1 MQEKSPEIAIDWAR
15 QRARFPIFGST
26 NYLNSCSY
34 GALSNEVEAAFHAY
48 LADRHA
54 NGSDWNNWVGHNEAL
69 RCDFAHLFGVLP
81 DEIAVTASASAGI
94 NSIASAMDFTG
105 GRNKVVITDLEFP
118 TNAQIWYAQQPR
130 GAIVERIAADDDRS
144 LIEKLDAAIDETTR
158 IVAVTHVC
166 YRNGEKLDVAAI
178 GALARAKGAYFLI
191 DGYQAVGT
199 MPIDLA
205 AWGADFYVGGTLKYL
220 LGTAGIGFLYARQ
233 AILDM
238 LQPSVTGWFAQEDIS
253 AMDHTGHHPAHSARK
268 FEGGTPPVPNI
279 YAVRAG
285 LGILAEIGLPAIES
299 RIAGMTAH
307 IAAQAA
313 LAGIKLATPEDAN
326 RRGAMVALRC
336 RDAGQLVE
344 ALQRERIVTSWRDGN
359 LRLSPHFYN
368 QADDI
373 DAIFAA
379 LAQYPHLVH

>member
-1 MQEKSPEIAIDWAR
+1 MPDTNTGTGIDWAA
-15 QRARFPIFGST
+15 QRARFPIFQST
-26 NYLNSCSY
+26 NYINSCSY

-69 RCDFAHLFGVLP
+69 RTDFAALLGVSAG
-81 DEIAVTASASAGI
+81 EIAVTASASAGI
-94 NSIASAMDFTG
+94 NAIASAMDFTG
-105 GRNKVVITDLEFP
+105 PRNKIVITDLEFP

-130 GAIVERIAADDDRS
+130 GAIIEQVAADDRRS

-191 DGYQAVGT
+191 DGYQAIGT

-220 LGTAGIGFLYARQ
+220 LGTAGIGFLYARE
-233 AILDM
+233 AILDA
-238 LQPSVTGWFAQEDIS
+238 LWPTVTGWFAQEDIS
-253 AMDHTGHHPAHSARK
+253 AMDHTRHNPAHSARK

-285 LGILAEIGLPAIES
+285 LSILAEIGLPAIES
-299 RIAGMTAH
+299 RIAGLTAH
-307 IAAQAA
+307 ILQQAA
-313 LAGIKLATPEDAN
+313 AADIPVATPDDVH

-344 ALQRERIVTSWRDGN
+344 ALQRERMVTSWRDGN

-368 QADDI
+368 QEGDI

-379 LAQYPHLVH
+379 LARHRHLVH